1 MRADTP
7 LDDIRELWS
16 SQATGTFR
24 LSLDE
29 VHARMERYNRRS
41 RRTAFDL
48 ILTSVCVIFV
58 NIGAMVLFHNLL
70 LRVGAILTI
79 AAFGYLAWETRSG
92 VMAEKEAARLA
103 AESGTIDA
111 VAFHREQLR
120 RQQQRHSGIRFWRRW
135 LILLPGGLL
144 FFPGLAQALLKD
156 SWIGWV
162 ELVTFII
169 AIGSA
174 IPLNRRAVRQLQKR
188 IDELDQLRKETS

>member
-41 RRTAFDL
+41 RRTSFDV
-48 ILTSVCVIFV
+48 ILTSVCVIFI
-58 NIGAMVLFHNLL
+58 NIAAMVLFHNLL

-79 AAFGYLAWETRSG
+79 ASFGYLAWETRSSG
-92 VMAEKEAARLA
+92 REEKEAARLA

-135 LILLPGGLL
+135 LILLPGIT
-144 FFPGLAQALLKD
+144 FFLGFAQARPDLTAYA
-156 SWIGWV
+156 WV
-162 ELVTFII
+162 QAITFVI
-169 AIGSA
+169 AIVIM

>member
-103 AESGTIDA
+103 AESG
-111 VAFHREQLR
+111 

-156 SWIGWV
+156 SWMGWV

>member
-7 LDDIRELWS
+7 LDDIREVWS

-41 RRTAFDL
+41 RRTSFDL
-48 ILTSVCVIFV
+48 ILTSVCVTFV
-58 NIGAMVLFHNLL
+58 NIAAMVLFHNLL

-79 AAFGYLAWETRSG
+79 AAFGFLAWETRSG

-135 LILLPGGLL
+135 LVLLPGII
-144 FFPGLAQALLKD
+144 FFPGFAQARPDLTAYA
-156 SWIGWV
+156 WV
-162 ELVTFII
+162 QAITFVI
-169 AIGSA
+169 AIVAA